1 MGELRVLSE
10 GGHFFEGP
18 RWHEDRWWVS
28 DFYAHEVAT
37 VAADGERSVVL
48 EVEGQPSGLGWMPDG
63 SLLVSSMKDRRILR
77 RSPDGDVTVHADVS
91 SPELGR
97 GWIND
102 MVVDSGGGLWVGN
115 FGFDLVSMQEVA
127 ETTLIRVEADGSA
140 NVAAERMLFPNA
152 AMITPDG
159 ATLIVAETIGGRLS
173 AFDIGANAELTNR
186 RVWAELAPL
195 QPLAVENIPKLGY
208 APDGSTL
215 DAEGMVWT
223 ADAVGARC
231 CRVAEGGEIVET
243 IEAPAGLSIYACQLG
258 GPDGHDLLLCAAP
271 DFHAPNREAAREAV
285 LLLARAPAPHAGLP

>member
-1 MGELRVLSE
+1 MAELRRFSD

-18 RWHEDRWWVS
+18 RWHDGRWWVS

-37 VAADGERSVVL
+37 LSGDGMREVVL

-63 SLLVSSMKDRRILR
+63 SLLVSSMKDRRIIR
-77 RSPDGDVTVHADVS
+77 RSPDGEVSVHADVS
-91 SPELGR
+91 EHGE
-97 GWIND
+97 GWLND
-102 MVVDSGGGLWVGN
+102 MVVDSGGGLWAGY
-115 FGFDLVSMQEVA
+115 FGFDLVTMEGISEATMV
-127 ETTLIRVEADGSA
+127 RVEADGSA
-140 NVAAERMLFPNA
+140 RVAARDMRFPNA
-152 AMITPDG
+152 SMITPDG
-159 ATLIVAETIGGRLS
+159 GTLIVAETTGGRLS
-173 AFDIGANAELTNR
+173 AFDISDDNDLTNR

-223 ADAVGARC
+223 ADAVGTRC

-243 IEAPAGLSIYACQLG
+243 IEAPEGLAFYACQLG
-258 GPDGHDLLLCAAP
+258 GPDGRDLLLCAAP

-285 LLLARAPAPHAGLP
+285 LFLTRAPAPHAGLP